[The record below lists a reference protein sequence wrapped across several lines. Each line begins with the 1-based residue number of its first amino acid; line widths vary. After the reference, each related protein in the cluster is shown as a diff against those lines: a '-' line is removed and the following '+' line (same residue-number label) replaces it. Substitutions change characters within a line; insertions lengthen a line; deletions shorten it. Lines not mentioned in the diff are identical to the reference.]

1 MTIWLQMIAIRS
13 GNSYNRHQKTMRNTG
28 GYGHEADDGGADE
41 GAGQRRG
48 AGAGYPVLQQLRA
61 EGHGVRRP
69 GDRQI
74 VCGDAKEQ

>member
-41 GAGQRRG
+41 GAGP
-48 AGAGYPVLQQLRA
+48 AG
-61 EGHGVRRP
+61 H
-69 GDRQI
+69 
-74 VCGDAKEQ
+74 